1 MTQDEIASGIDW
13 GSLGAQ
19 LDVEGCAVVPRV
31 LSDAQ
36 VHALATLCDGGSTT
50 HSVPL
55 ADGDLGQ
62 GDLIFAAQELPP
74 FVASLQANFYEH
86 LAPVAN
92 RWNALLDRPHRHP
105 ATLNALLDRNRHAVP
120 LASRSH
126 FSVLRTGDYQALH
139 QCSDRTPEFPL
150 QMVVL
155 LSEPGEDFSGGEFV
169 MTEQRP
175 RMQSRPIVLPLRRG
189 SVAVIAVSQRPHAG
203 TKGHYR
209 VNLKHAISRVHSG
222 RRVGLELLFHDAKPA
237 ARRV

>member
-1 MTQDEIASGIDW
+1 MTQEEIATGIDW
-13 GSLGAQ
+13 AGLGAQ
-19 LDVEGCAVVPRV
+19 LDVEGYALVPRV

-36 VHALATLCDGGSTT
+36 VHALAALCDGVSTT

-55 ADGDLGQ
+55 AAGDLGQ
-62 GDLIFAAQELPP
+62 GDSIFVAQDLPP
-74 FVASLQANFYEH
+74 LVAALQANFYKH

-92 RWNALLDRPHRHP
+92 RWNALLDKPHRHP
-105 ATLNALLDRNRHAVP
+105 VTLNGLLDQNRQAVP

-126 FSVLRTGDYQALH
+126 FSVLRVGDYQALH
-139 QCSDRTPEFPL
+139 QCSDGSQDFPL
-150 QMVVL
+150 QLVVL

-222 RRVGLELLFHDAKPA
+222 RRVGLELLFHDARPA
-237 ARRV
+237 TSCV

>member
-1 MTQDEIASGIDW
+1 MTQEDVGTGIDW
-13 GSLGAQ
+13 ASLIAQ
-19 LDVEGCAVVPRV
+19 LDVEGYAVVPRV

-36 VHALATLCDGGSTT
+36 VHALAALCEGASTT

-55 ADGDLGQ
+55 AAGDLGR
-62 GDLIFAAQELPP
+62 GDSIFAAQDVPL
-74 FVASLQANFYEH
+74 FVAALQASFYEH

-105 ATLNALLDRNRHAVP
+105 ATLNALLDQKRQAVP
-120 LASRSH
+120 QESRSH
-126 FSVLRTGDYQALH
+126 FSVLRAGDYQAMH
-139 QCSDRTPEFPL
+139 QCSDGEPEFPL
-150 QMVVL
+150 QMVAL

-189 SVAVIAVSQRPHAG
+189 SVAVIAVSERPHAG

-222 RRVGLELLFHDAKPA
+222 QRVGLELLFHDAQPA
-237 ARRV
+237 ARRA

>member
-1 MTQDEIASGIDW
+1 MTEAGIGTHLDW
-13 GSLGAQ
+13 AGLSTQ
-19 LDVEGCAVVPRV
+19 LDLEGYAVVPRV

-36 VHALATLCDGGSTT
+36 VHALAALCDGAGTV
-50 HSVPL
+50 HRVAL
-55 ADGDLGQ
+55 ASRDLGR
-62 GDLIFAAQELPP
+62 GDLIFAAQDFPP
-74 FVASLQANFYEH
+74 FVAALQTSFYEH
-86 LAPVAN
+86 LAPLAN

-105 ATLNALLDRNRHAVP
+105 ATLNVLWDRHRQAVP
-120 LASRSH
+120 LEPRSH

-139 QCSDRTPEFPL
+139 QCSDGAPEFPL

-155 LSEPGEDFSGGEFV
+155 LSEPDEDFSGGAFV

-222 RRVGLELLFHDAKPA
+222 QRVGLELLLHDATPA